1 MRPCRLRLCSSRLG
15 PPWSAPPAEDLSPE
29 PGQPAPGLGAPG
41 GPRPACPRRSL
52 RLHAAPAGHSGA
64 GPGFPGEG
72 SPGQG
77 VPQPCIAPWPWAQ
90 RWGQAATGSRD
101 CLTPCQG
108 TGSLDGPDP
117 TPSATWQPRPGL
129 SWWGPP
135 GRQGR
140 EPWGGRLGGFT
151 WPLQE
156 DKDSSRR
163 GARPGDAARSRTR
176 AGPGGTGAAV
186 FPSSAWRLRRRARLI
201 LRAHGPGLCSAS
213 QAPPLWTAGGRSR
226 PSAGC
231 WDLCVTL
238 HRSRP
243 SITPEEAD
251 PPSVR
256 GTGSP

>member
-1 MRPCRLRLCSSRLG
+1 MSPPLAPSPCCCCWPFRRWAG
-15 PPWSAPPAEDLSPE
+15 V
-29 PGQPAPGLGAPG
+29 PG
-41 GPRPACPRRSL
+41 G
-52 RLHAAPAGHSGA
+52 
-64 GPGFPGEG
+64 
-72 SPGQG
+72 G
-77 VPQPCIAPWPWAQ
+77 VPRAGGPTALHRTLAMGSEVGPWAQ

-140 EPWGGRLGGFT
+140 EPWGGRLGGST

-163 GARPGDAARSRTR
+163 GARPGDAARSRTQ

-213 QAPPLWTAGGRSR
+213 QAPPLWTAGGRSH

-231 WDLCVTL
+231 WDLCVTP
-238 HRSRP
+238 HRSWP